1 MLSIQLKSGE
11 YLTIGNDIVVQ
22 VFQAGAGFRVAVE
35 APREMP
41 VVRGEVLERT
51 GIRPDC
57 IHERSHQSPSRSKRD
72 QQRFQ
77 TAQRRLK

>member
-57 IHERSHQSPSRSKRD
+57 IHERSPKSPSRSKRD